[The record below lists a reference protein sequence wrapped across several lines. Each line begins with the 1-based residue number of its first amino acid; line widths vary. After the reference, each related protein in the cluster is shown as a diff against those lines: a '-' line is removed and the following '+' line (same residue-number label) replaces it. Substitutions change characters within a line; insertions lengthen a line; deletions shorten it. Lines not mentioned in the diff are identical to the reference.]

1 MFDIPL
7 VVDAV
12 ASSRLLVDDGAES
25 LVRVAHVNDEDMLA
39 CIIAVAQVEVREER
53 LSRSRTAQNEGIVV
67 VYPLTVASFA
77 LHINRK
83 MKRPAGTSLS
93 NVSKDDRHRA
103 DPSSIVI

>member
-1 MFDIPL
+1 MIDVPR

-25 LVRVAHVNDEDMLA
+25 LVRVAHVNDENMLA

-67 VYPLTVASFA
+67 IYPLTVASLT

-83 MKRPAGTSLS
+83 RNAAHPVNHLEKARRDLSFKRIEG
-93 NVSKDDRHRA
+93 
-103 DPSSIVI
+103 